1 MFRKRQPQRLGR
13 SLKRCSSTRRL
24 RIRRW
29 SQSKEDGF
37 ELGAD
42 SLDFGGSYARVG
54 ARLVEVVAHRLE
66 PREPLVVPLRVSG
79 HEA

>member
-1 MFRKRQPQRLGR
+1 MQLVVF
-13 SLKRCSSTRRL
+13 SSC
-24 RIRRW
+24 IRRAA
-29 SQSKEDGF
+29 KEDGF

-42 SLDFGGSYARVG
+42 SLDVGGSYARLG
-54 ARLVEVVAHRLE
+54 ARLVEVAAHQLE